1 MAPDTMRVRL
11 HLRLIRVLTVLVDSV
26 DRLEIVVVSTWS
38 WSQYPFCGFKT
49 RIVPDTRR
57 LRLRDL
63 PVSERLTALVWIRRR
78 FVCGNCDERH
88 LETHVAFE
96 GGLTRR
102 LARQLV
108 TDAKDMSIR
117 AVVRHHGLD
126 WHLIQALVTSWAAT
140 VAEHRR
146 SSVLLVDETS
156 MRKRHRYVTVLQDGD
171 TGQILAMV
179 AHRNAAA
186 LLAFFIEQG
195 PKWCRGVK
203 VVVSDGSKSYRSAIE
218 VHLGGARHVLDR
230 FHVVRWFT
238 DALTLVRRDLQRRE
252 PTGIK
257 PAFDPALF
265 RARFLLLKR
274 ADTLNDDEQARL
286 DRLFDTHPSESP
298 RVLRR
303 L

>member
-102 LARQLV
+102 LVRQLV
-108 TDAKDMSIR
+108 TDAKDVSIR
-117 AVVRHHGLD
+117 AVVLRRGLD
-126 WHLIQALVTSWAAT
+126 WHLI
-140 VAEHRR
+140 
-146 SSVLLVDETS
+146 
-156 MRKRHRYVTVLQDGD
+156 
-171 TGQILAMV
+171 
-179 AHRNAAA
+179 
-186 LLAFFIEQG
+186 
-195 PKWCRGVK
+195 
-203 VVVSDGSKSYRSAIE
+203 
-218 VHLGGARHVLDR
+218 
-230 FHVVRWFT
+230 
-238 DALTLVRRDLQRRE
+238 
-252 PTGIK
+252 
-257 PAFDPALF
+257 
-265 RARFLLLKR
+265 
-274 ADTLNDDEQARL
+274 
-286 DRLFDTHPSESP
+286 
-298 RVLRR
+298 
-303 L
+303 

>member
-1 MAPDTMRVRL
+1 M
-11 HLRLIRVLTVLVDSV
+11 
-26 DRLEIVVVSTWS
+26 
-38 WSQYPFCGFKT
+38 
-49 RIVPDTRR
+49 
-57 LRLRDL
+57 
-63 PVSERLTALVWIRRR
+63 
-78 FVCGNCDERH
+78 CGNCDERH

-126 WHLIQALVTSWAAT
+126 WHLIQALVTSWAVT

-146 SSVLLVDETS
+146 SRVLWWTRPP
-156 MRKRHRYVTVLQDGD
+156 MRKRHRAPRRRHRPDPGHGGLLQRGGTVG
-171 TGQILAMV
+171 V
-179 AHRNAAA
+179 
-186 LLAFFIEQG
+186 FIKQG

-203 VVVSDGSKSYRSAIE
+203 VAVCDGSKSYRSAIE
-218 VHLGGARHVLDR
+218 AHLGGACHVLDR

-257 PAFDPALF
+257 PAFDPELF

>member
-102 LARQLV
+102 LVRQLV
-108 TDAKDMSIR
+108 TDAKDVSIR
-117 AVVRHHGLD
+117 AVVLRRGLD
-126 WHLIQALVTSWAAT
+126 WHLIQALVASWAAT

-146 SSVLLVDETS
+146 SRVLWWTRPLCAN
-156 MRKRHRYVTVLQDGD
+156 VTVLQDGD

-179 AHRNAAA
+179 AYCNAAA
-186 LLAFFIEQG
+186 LSAFSSS
-195 PKWCRGVK
+195 KARNGVAA
-203 VVVSDGSKSYRSAIE
+203 SRSSSPTDRSPTAAPSRSISAAPATCWTGSMSCAGSP
-218 VHLGGARHVLDR
+218 
-230 FHVVRWFT
+230 
-238 DALTLVRRDLQRRE
+238 TL
-252 PTGIK
+252 
-257 PAFDPALF
+257 
-265 RARFLLLKR
+265 
-274 ADTLNDDEQARL
+274 
-286 DRLFDTHPSESP
+286 
-298 RVLRR
+298 
-303 L
+303 

>member
-102 LARQLV
+102 LVRQLV
-108 TDAKDMSIR
+108 TDAKDVSIR
-117 AVVRHHGLD
+117 AVVLRRGLD
-126 WHLIQALVTSWAAT
+126 WHLIQALVASWAAT

-146 SSVLLVDETS
+146 SRVLWWTRPLCAN
-156 MRKRHRYVTVLQDGD
+156 VTVLQDGD
-171 TGQILAMV
+171 TGQSLAMV
-179 AHRNAAA
+179 AYCNAAA
-186 LLAFFIEQG
+186 LSALSSSKARNGAVASRLPSATDRSPTAAPSRPISAG
-195 PKWCRGVK
+195 PVTCWT
-203 VVVSDGSKSYRSAIE
+203 GSMSCAGS
-218 VHLGGARHVLDR
+218 
-230 FHVVRWFT
+230 
-238 DALTLVRRDLQRRE
+238 
-252 PTGIK
+252 PT
-257 PAFDPALF
+257 P
-265 RARFLLLKR
+265 
-274 ADTLNDDEQARL
+274 
-286 DRLFDTHPSESP
+286 
-298 RVLRR
+298 
-303 L
+303 